1 LALSTG
7 FSFSPLYYQLAIAHI
22 HANMGRLHN
31 AMILVSKSRKQ
42 AIAYRSYNILYMTH
56 LVTADILYQTGHL
69 PRAMKYAQHAFRIG
83 REQRYYAHP
92 WVKRDSYLVL
102 TREILNADRD
112 NRYAAQCI
120 SLFSNE
126 NFPCDIFTL
135 GRCEITKPYELK
147 PTSHKLSS
155 IQIRLLK
162 RLIIQGENNS
172 VNCDELIDSIW
183 PEIDFD
189 KAYAR
194 LKTAVRRLRKMLGN
208 KDSILFKDGHIKLNN
223 DLCRVDSWCFVMPTN
238 SLPSIN
244 KELIFQ
250 LFKLYQGAFCDRG
263 YENCD
268 LLLYKSSLEARF
280 ESVVN
285 KIANHYRR
293 LNDWQ
298 TVLDIYQQAL
308 NRDHLNEHFFKGIVS
323 AMAKLD
329 QKNEIEEL
337 TEDFRQNVRSK
348 TDEEPTLDTA

>member
-1 LALSTG
+1 
-7 FSFSPLYYQLAIAHI
+7 
-22 HANMGRLHN
+22 
-31 AMILVSKSRKQ
+31 
-42 AIAYRSYNILYMTH
+42 
-56 LVTADILYQTGHL
+56 
-69 PRAMKYAQHAFRIG
+69 
-83 REQRYYAHP
+83 
-92 WVKRDSYLVL
+92 
-102 TREILNADRD
+102 
-112 NRYAAQCI
+112 
-120 SLFSNE
+120 
-126 NFPCDIFTL
+126 
-135 GRCEITKPYELK
+135 
-147 PTSHKLSS
+147 
-155 IQIRLLK
+155 
-162 RLIIQGENNS
+162 
-172 VNCDELIDSIW
+172 
-183 PEIDFD
+183 
-189 KAYAR
+189 
-194 LKTAVRRLRKMLGN
+194 
-208 KDSILFKDGHIKLNN
+208 
-223 DLCRVDSWCFVMPTN
+223 MPTN